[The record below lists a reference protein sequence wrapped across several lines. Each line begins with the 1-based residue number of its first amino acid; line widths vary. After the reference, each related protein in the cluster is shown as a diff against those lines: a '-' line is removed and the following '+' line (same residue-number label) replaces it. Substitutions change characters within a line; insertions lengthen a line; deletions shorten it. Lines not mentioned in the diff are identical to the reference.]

1 MTLTWKHILLGLFLM
16 AFISQPELLLAE
28 DQVTGKSTT
37 MLTIKGIFE
46 AGGTIGYIIVLLS
59 ILMFV
64 LILQNL
70 LVLRKSKLV
79 PEPLKIDTAELVSGG
94 QFAKAQERLLS
105 EPSLLTELVVK
116 GLAEV
121 DLSYQ
126 DIEKAMEEAAAEQ
139 SARLIRRL
147 EYLNLIGTIAP
158 MLGLLGTVWGMILTF
173 EQFSANSNPQIADLA
188 PGISAALVTTLFGLI
203 VAIPALSAYALFRN
217 QVDALMA
224 ESAAAAEFIFSSFRR
239 LQKKKQLAQATTSLP
254 PRKPIPS
261 VTLEREKP
269 E

>member
-1 MTLTWKHILLGLFLM
+1 
-16 AFISQPELLLAE
+16 
-28 DQVTGKSTT
+28 
-37 MLTIKGIFE
+37 
-46 AGGTIGYIIVLLS
+46 
-59 ILMFV
+59 
-64 LILQNL
+64 
-70 LVLRKSKLV
+70 
-79 PEPLKIDTAELVSGG
+79 
-94 QFAKAQERLLS
+94 
-105 EPSLLTELVVK
+105 
-116 GLAEV
+116 
-121 DLSYQ
+121 
-126 DIEKAMEEAAAEQ
+126 MEEAAAEQ